1 MADVVFVSQAG
12 GRERRVSVHAEEG
25 ASVLE
30 AARLAGVDIETPCG
44 GEGNCGKCGVSVA
57 ASGETVLACRT
68 KARDGDVYLVPDYEA
83 GNKSLRILSERLSFE
98 YGKEPFI
105 TKKYEDGKTYI
116 YGGGRLLGSEEGD
129 STDALYGLAVD
140 IGTTTMVAELIDI
153 RKAETLAAES
163 ALNPQTKYAQDVI
176 GRIHFAGKENG
187 LAALYGD
194 FVDVLNGLIAAL
206 TGKAGIE
213 SRHIYEAVYSGNTTM
228 LHLACNIDPSSM
240 GPYPY
245 TPQITG
251 GLHVRDE
258 AVNISPFAQIYLPPV
273 ISAWVGADITSG
285 ILATELERKN
295 GVTLFVDIGT
305 NGEMVLAKDGRLA
318 ATSTAAGP
326 AFEGMNI
333 ACGMRASAGAV
344 EAFSIGEDGEV
355 SFRLIAGQPA
365 PDIRSAVAS
374 RTPLH
379 TCYRGADEEPA
390 GGRSAVAY
398 PEAGFRDVAAERTFG
413 AGWPAGICGSGLI
426 DIAGELVRTGV
437 INRRG
442 RLAAPKDG
450 AGAEKLAARVRLEDE
465 KPAFF
470 ITDKVY
476 IGQKDVRQ
484 IQLAKSAIRCGIEL
498 LLARFGNNAADVDRV
513 IIAGSFGYHLN
524 EKSLINIGLLPP
536 QFAGKVSFAGN
547 TSLGGAAAL
556 LVSAPLRERIKET
569 AASVEKVELAM
580 DAGFEPAFIEYMSF

>member
-1 MADVVFVSQAG
+1 LAELVFVSLTG
-12 GRERRVSVHAEEG
+12 GKETRVGVHAEAG
-25 ASVLE
+25 ISVLE
-30 AARLAGVDIETPCG
+30 AARLGGVDIETPCG
-44 GEGNCGKCGVSVA
+44 GAGNCGKCGVTVA
-57 ASGETVLACRT
+57 ASKETVLACRT
-68 KARDGDVYLVPDYEA
+68 EVRDGDVYLVPDYEA
-83 GNKSLRILSERLSFE
+83 RNKSLRILSERLSFE
-98 YGKEPFI
+98 YEKEPFI

-116 YGGGRLLGSEEGD
+116 YGGGQLLGSEAGD
-129 STDALYGLAVD
+129 STAFLYGLAVD
-140 IGTTTMVAELIDI
+140 IGTTTIVAELIDI
-153 RKAETLAAES
+153 REAGTLATES

-176 GRIHFAGKENG
+176 GRIHFAGKEAG

-194 FVDVLNGLIAAL
+194 FVDVLNGLIGAL
-206 TGKAGIE
+206 VRKAGIE
-213 SRHIYEAVYSGNTTM
+213 SKYIYEAVYSGNTTM
-228 LHLACNIDPSSM
+228 LHLACNIDPSSL

-251 GLHVRDE
+251 ALHVKDE
-258 AVNISPFAQIYLPPV
+258 AVNISPLAPIYLPPI

-285 ILATELERKN
+285 ILATDLERKD

-333 ACGMRASAGAV
+333 ACGMRASTGAI
-344 EAFSIGEDGEV
+344 EAFSIEEDGSL
-355 SFRLIAGQPA
+355 SFRLIGEDGAAQPE
-365 PDIRSAVAS
+365 DSA
-374 RTPLH
+374 
-379 TCYRGADEEPA
+379 
-390 GGRSAVAY
+390 
-398 PEAGFRDVAAERTFG
+398 
-413 AGWPAGICGSGLI
+413 AGICGSGLL

-437 INRRG
+437 INKRG
-442 RLAAPKDG
+442 RLAPPEDAPNGVPRG
-450 AGAEKLAARVRLEDE
+450 AEAEKLAARVRPVDE

-498 LLARFGNNAADVDRV
+498 LLARFGNNAGDVDRV

-524 EKSLINIGLLPP
+524 EKSLINIGLLPE

-569 AASVEKVELAM
+569 AVRVEKVELAM
-580 DAGFEPAFIEYMSF
+580 DAGFESAFIEYMGF

>member
-1 MADVVFVSQAG
+1 MADLVFVYSSG

-25 ASVLE
+25 ASILQ
-30 AARLAGVDIETPCG
+30 AARLGGVDIETPCG
-44 GEGNCGKCGVSVA
+44 GEGNCGKCGVTIAGSN
-57 ASGETVLACRT
+57 ETVLACRT
-68 KARDGDVYLVPDYEA
+68 KARDGDVYLAPDYEA

-98 YGKEPFI
+98 YEKEPFI
-105 TKKYEDGKTYI
+105 TKKYEDGKTYV

-140 IGTTTMVAELIDI
+140 IGTTTIVAELIDI
-153 RKAETLAAES
+153 RRGQALATES
-163 ALNPQTKYAQDVI
+163 ALNPQARYAQDVI

-187 LAALYGD
+187 LVTLYGD
-194 FVDVLNGLIAAL
+194 FVDVLNRLIAAL
-206 TGKAGIE
+206 VRKAGIE
-213 SRHIYEAVYSGNTTM
+213 SKYIYEAVYSGNTTM
-228 LHLACNIDPSSM
+228 LHLACNVDPSSL

-251 GLHVRDE
+251 GLHVRDG
-258 AVNISPFAQIYLPPV
+258 AVNISPFAPIYLPPV

-285 ILATELERKN
+285 ILATELERKS

-333 ACGMRASAGAV
+333 ACGMRASAGAI
-344 EAFSIGEDGEV
+344 EAFSIEEDGAL

-379 TCYRGADEEPA
+379 TCH
-390 GGRSAVAY
+390 
-398 PEAGFRDVAAERTFG
+398 EAGFRDVAAERTFG
-413 AGWPAGICGSGLI
+413 TGWPAGICGSGLI

-437 INRRG
+437 INKRG
-442 RLAAPKDG
+442 RLAPPETG
-450 AGAEKLAARVRLEDE
+450 AGAGAATLAARVRPVDE

-470 ITDKVY
+470 ITEEVY

-498 LLARFGNNAADVDRV
+498 LLARFGNVPADVDRV

-524 EKSLINIGLLPP
+524 EKSLINIGMLPP

-556 LVSAPLRERIKET
+556 LVSAPLRERVKGI
-569 AASVEKVELAM
+569 AAGVEKVELAM
-580 DAGFEPAFIEYMSF
+580 DAGFESAFIEYMGF

>member
-44 GEGNCGKCGVSVA
+44 GEGNCGKCGVTIA
-57 ASGETVLACRT
+57 ASGETVLACRA

-83 GNKSLRILSERLSFE
+83 GNKSLRILSERLSFRREIAPFVTKE
-98 YGKEPFI
+98 YR
-105 TKKYEDGKTYI
+105 DGKTFV

-163 ALNPQTKYAQDVI
+163 ALNPQARYAQDVI

-187 LAALYGD
+187 LVTLYGD
-194 FVDVLNGLIAAL
+194 FVGALNGLITAL
-206 TGKAGIE
+206 TRKAGIE

-251 GLHVRDE
+251 GLHVTDE
-258 AVNISPFAQIYLPPV
+258 AVNISPFAPIYLPPV

-285 ILATELERKN
+285 ILATELERKS

-333 ACGMRASAGAV
+333 ACGMRASSGAV

-355 SFRLIAGQPA
+355 SFRLIGEDGSTLCVELGVSGPTQ
-365 PDIRSAVAS
+365 SAALS
-374 RTPLH
+374 RNSRCL
-379 TCYRGADEEPA
+379 APA
-390 GGRSAVAY
+390 GLAS
-398 PEAGFRDVAAERTFG
+398 
-413 AGWPAGICGSGLI
+413 GICGSGLI

-498 LLARFGNNAADVDRV
+498 LLARFGNNAADV
-513 IIAGSFGYHLN
+513 
-524 EKSLINIGLLPP
+524 
-536 QFAGKVSFAGN
+536 
-547 TSLGGAAAL
+547 
-556 LVSAPLRERIKET
+556 
-569 AASVEKVELAM
+569 
-580 DAGFEPAFIEYMSF
+580 

>member
-1 MADVVFVSQAG
+1 LPDIVFVSQAG
-12 GRERRVSVHAEEG
+12 GKETRVSVHAEAG
-25 ASVLE
+25 ISVLE
-30 AARLAGVDIETPCG
+30 AARLGGLDIETPCG
-44 GEGNCGKCGVSVA
+44 GAGNCGKCGVRVE
-57 ASGETVLACRT
+57 ASKETVLACRT
-68 KARDGDVYLVPDYEA
+68 EVSDGDVYLVPDYEA

-98 YGKEPFI
+98 YEKEPFI

-116 YGGGRLLGSEEGD
+116 YGGGRLLGSEAGD
-129 STDALYGLAVD
+129 STAFLYGLAVD

-153 RKAETLAAES
+153 RDGGTLATES

-176 GRIHFAGKENG
+176 GRIHFAGEKAG

-194 FVDVLNGLIAAL
+194 FVDVLNGMIGAL
-206 TGKAGIE
+206 VRKAGVE
-213 SRHIYEAVYSGNTTM
+213 SKYIYEAVYSGNTTM
-228 LHLACNIDPSSM
+228 LHLACNIDPSSL

-251 GLHVRDE
+251 GFHTKDE
-258 AVNISPFAQIYLPPV
+258 AVNISPFAPIYLPPI

-285 ILATELERKN
+285 ILATDLERKD
-295 GVTLFVDIGT
+295 GITLFVDIGT

-333 ACGMRASAGAV
+333 ACGMRASTGAI
-344 EAFSIGEDGEV
+344 EAFSIGEDGAL
-355 SFRLIAGQPA
+355 SFRLIGE
-365 PDIRSAVAS
+365 D
-374 RTPLH
+374 
-379 TCYRGADEEPA
+379 GAEP
-390 GGRSAVAY
+390 
-398 PEAGFRDVAAERTFG
+398 PEDG
-413 AGWPAGICGSGLI
+413 AAGICGSGLL

-437 INRRG
+437 INKRG
-442 RLAAPKDG
+442 RLASPEG
-450 AGAEKLAARVRLEDE
+450 AEAEKLAARVRPVDE

-498 LLARFGNNAADVDRV
+498 LLARFGNSAGDVDRV

-524 EKSLINIGLLPP
+524 EKSLINIGLLPE

-569 AASVEKVELAM
+569 AARVEKVELAM
-580 DAGFEPAFIEYMSF
+580 DAGFESAFIGYMGF